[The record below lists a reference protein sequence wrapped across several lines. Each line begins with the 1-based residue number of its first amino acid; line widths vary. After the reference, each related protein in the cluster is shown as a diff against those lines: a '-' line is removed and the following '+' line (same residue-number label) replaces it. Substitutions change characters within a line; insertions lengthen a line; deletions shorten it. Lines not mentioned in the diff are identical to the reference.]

1 MLRDPLESRSSM
13 SVLAIKCT
21 QSSVLWKSRI
31 KLCFAPD
38 VKLRE
43 RTTPYGLPTGSL
55 RAPYGLP
62 TGSLRAPYGLPTGE
76 RALIIWGESN
86 LLNGDLGS
94 PSMRRFP
101 KEARGSCVLK
111 ILKKPLGLMKEGL
124 SFLRLAESG
133 CFLK

>member
-62 TGSLRAPYGLPTGE
+62 TGSLRAPYGLPTGSL
-76 RALIIWGESN
+76 RESE
-86 LLNGDLGS
+86 L
-94 PSMRRFP
+94 
-101 KEARGSCVLK
+101 
-111 ILKKPLGLMKEGL
+111 L
-124 SFLRLAESG
+124 SFGERVTS
-133 CFLK
+133 